1 MVIMDQALTV
11 QIHTTQALIAQIR
24 MTQAHMIQTLTALAL
39 IAQIH
44 MIHMTQAHTQALIVQ
59 AQAHMVVVVIIKK
72 ALHNALKAIIK
83 IDYRIF

>member
-24 MTQAHMIQTLTALAL
+24 MTQAHMIQTITALAL
-39 IAQIH
+39 IAQI
-44 MIHMTQAHTQALIVQ
+44 MTQAHTQALIVQ

-83 IDYRIF
+83 IDYRIL

>member
-11 QIHTTQALIAQIR
+11 QIITTQALIAQIR
-24 MTQAHMIQTLTALAL
+24 MTQAHMIQTITALAL
-39 IAQIH
+39 IAQI
-44 MIHMTQAHTQALIVQ
+44 MTQAHTQALIVQ

-83 IDYRIF
+83 IDYRIL